1 MHQVRIEPSILPFG
15 QHPGALFGKL
25 FMIISSSQ
33 SALTLCHPRCLTS
46 GFRALNPG
54 TFKCSPPPLPR
65 PLKQSLPFSP
75 LLVTAKISFVGHPQ
89 RLVSALLRTSTTI
102 YLYNSRSIYL
112 YMVPGVFSL
121 EPTIFCSV
129 CGKVRTYLLSSKRSP
144 GGS

>member
-15 QHPGALFGKL
+15 QHPGALFVHDHLLLPVTTNPLPSKVSDLWVQGT
-25 FMIISSSQ
+25 Q
-33 SALTLCHPRCLTS
+33 SWDLQMLST
-46 GFRALNPG
+46 
-54 TFKCSPPPLPR
+54 TFSLPR

-89 RLVSALLRTSTTI
+89 RLVSALLRTSTTT